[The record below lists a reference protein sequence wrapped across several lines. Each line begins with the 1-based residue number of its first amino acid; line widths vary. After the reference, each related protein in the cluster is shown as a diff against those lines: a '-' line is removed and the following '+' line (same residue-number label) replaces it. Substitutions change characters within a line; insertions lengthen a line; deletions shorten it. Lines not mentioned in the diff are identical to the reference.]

1 MLRKNHFTLIEIM
14 MALAVLSVGMVAIL
28 GAFAVGFKANS
39 DVIAEGMADE
49 AAKNIMAWIKYN
61 KAAAIG
67 VVGATNSPAPG
78 DIAVPNLSAA
88 PPADAWKNSMTQ
100 DAANWK
106 SPTNWAATST
116 SVKALAMPFSGGN
129 ILKKQVTDS
138 FGTYHIYKVIRYKDL
153 ATDLNNL
160 GGYGSE
166 SYYDPAYDNLEF
178 EGNAV
183 AWISQLTPTAVPPVK
198 PVSSAVVQVTIE
210 VSWPVS
216 LPYDQRKK
224 YLYSEEF

>member
-1 MLRKNHFTLIEIM
+1 MRRKAHFTLIEIM

-67 VVGATNSPAPG
+67 VAGATNSPAPG

-106 SPTNWAATST
+106 SPTNWAATT
-116 SVKALAMPFSGGN
+116 ASVKALAMPFSGGN
-129 ILKKQVTDS
+129 ILKKQVTNS
-138 FGTYHIYKVIRYKDL
+138 LGTYHIYKVIRYKDL
-153 ATDLNNL
+153 ATDLNDL

-166 SYYDPAYDNLEF
+166 SYYDPVNDNLEF

-183 AWISQLTPTAVPPVK
+183 AWVSSLTPSGVPTL
-198 PVSSAVVQVTIE
+198 SSVVQVTIE